1 MKVEISPFGGDK
13 RVEEFLDWL
22 AKCDWFYEY
31 TRISDS
37 RMVKTVK
44 FKLKP

>member
-22 AKCDWFYEY
+22 AKCD
-31 TRISDS
+31 
-37 RMVKTVK
+37 
-44 FKLKP
+44 